1 MILTAEIGHGL
12 ELFLPELRDLDG
24 LALQL
29 RSLGRHSLRVGV
41 LEDLRKVLGVECVH
55 DIEEVLPW
63 RPLVLRKSVWKE
75 RQELFVV
82 LEGWPEVLDRQL
94 VVVRH
99 LDELDRGLLHQ
110 LLLAREHFSEEVF
123 VDGCLVG

>member
-1 MILTAEIGHGL
+1 M
-12 ELFLPELRDLDG
+12 
-24 LALQL
+24 ALQL

-41 LEDLRKVLGVECVH
+41 LEDLREVLGVECVH

-99 LDELDRGLLHQ
+99 LDELDRGLFHQ